1 VFRDFGSARL
11 AAVPQDPSR
20 QMGRR
25 IRKPNPPAKQLW
37 SIAVDG

>member
-20 QMGRR
+20 QMGRQ
-25 IRKPNPPAKQLW
+25 IRKPNPPAETTLEHR
-37 SIAVDG
+37 VDG